1 MKFPW
6 LKSLAAAAV
15 AALAL
20 TGCTVGESSEKLDNG
35 DEKVVDVAVFAG
47 WDEGVAA
54 SHLWKTVLEEKG
66 YTVNLH
72 EADPAAVYT
81 GLANGDYDVVLDTW
95 LPITHASYIEKYGDK
110 IIDLGAW
117 NDEAKL
123 TIAVNEDAPIDSLE
137 ELAANAD
144 KFGNKIYGIEAGAG
158 LTKVTEEEVIPQY
171 GLDKME
177 YAISST
183 PAMLTELK
191 AKTKAGENVV
201 VTLWRPHW
209 AYDEFPIK
217 DLEDPKGALGGA
229 ESIHSYA
236 AGDFETT
243 HPQLAGWLKGF
254 KMDSETLYSLENVM
268 FNENESEDYAPVVKD
283 WIAENQ
289 EYVDGLTK

>member
-1 MKFPW
+1 MKRPL
-6 LKSLAAAAV
+6 LKTLAAAAI
-15 AALAL
+15 AGLAL
-20 TGCTVGESSEKLDNG
+20 TGCTVTEDTDTIDNG
-35 DEKVVDVAVFAG
+35 DQKVVDVAVFAG
-47 WDEGVAA
+47 WDEGIAA
-54 SHLWKTVLEEKG
+54 SHMWKAVLEDKG

-110 IIDLGAW
+110 IVDLGAW

-144 KFGNKIYGIEAGAG
+144 KFDNKIFGIEAGAG
-158 LTKVTEEEVIPQY
+158 LTKVTESEVIPQY

-177 YAISST
+177 FAISST

-191 AKTKAGENVV
+191 TRTDSGKNVV

-217 DLEDPKGALGGA
+217 DLEDPKGALGGS

-236 AGDFETT
+236 SAEFEQS
-243 HPQLAGWLKGF
+243 HPKLASWLKEF
-254 KMDSETLYSLENVM
+254 KMDSETLYSLENAM
-268 FNENESEDYAPVVKD
+268 FNEYDGNDYGPVVKD
-283 WIAENQ
+283 WISQNQ
-289 EYVDGLTK
+289 DYVNGLTP